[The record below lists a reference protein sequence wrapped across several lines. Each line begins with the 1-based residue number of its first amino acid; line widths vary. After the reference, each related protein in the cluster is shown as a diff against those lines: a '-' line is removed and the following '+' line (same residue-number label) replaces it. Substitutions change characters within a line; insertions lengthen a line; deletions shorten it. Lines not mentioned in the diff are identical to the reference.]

1 MNPIMI
7 PIIRKQLP
15 RLIAQDI
22 LGVQP
27 MSSPHKKKYW
37 PYQATV
43 KWNEIKQIER
53 WCYSCMKSGNW
64 RSQGQFFAFKREADF
79 LAFTLRWA

>member
-64 RSQGQFFAFKREADF
+64 RSSAFTLDAFFAFK
-79 LAFTLRWA
+79 TSKTS

>member
-7 PIIRKQLP
+7 PLIRKQLP

-22 LGVQP
+22 VGVQP
-27 MSSPHKKKYW
+27 MKSPYNNKYW
-37 PYQATV
+37 PYQTAV
-43 KWNEIKQIER
+43 NSYEIKQIER

-64 RSQGQFFAFKREADF
+64 NNYGQFFAFKREADF